1 MVRNEVG
8 VGQRLVRPI
17 TGDIPNIQCIRY
29 VLGCIKNEMAPPRD
43 VYWAVLGPA
52 VSADLGGENLQ
63 DPLWPPA
70 APRRPHLSPLSAF
83 ICVLLGSSWLGYLT
97 KNPCM

>member
-17 TGDIPNIQCIRY
+17 TGDVPNIQCIRY
-29 VLGCIKNEMAPPRD
+29 VLGCIKNEISPPPD

-63 DPLWPPA
+63 DPLLP
-70 APRRPHLSPLSAF
+70 PRRPPYLRLSAYF
-83 ICVLLGSSWLGYLT
+83 
-97 KNPCM
+97 